1 MRERMRRVRERL
13 AAADSDVPGLNLAA
27 LANQN
32 GLFAVLPLSK
42 AQIASLRE
50 DPRFESIM
58 ARFEPQGRVGKFFD
72 TFNGPKRGVG
82 LLEGLKNIIDS

>member
-1 MRERMRRVRERL
+1 ME
-13 AAADSDVPGLNLAA
+13 DGLAA
-27 LANQN
+27 LKTALER
-32 GLFAVLPLSK
+32 GYDEYPAIRK
-42 AQIASLRE
+42 DEEIASLRE